1 MQNSETQQNRNGA
14 KATALLRKVAVAV
27 SLVLGGTTLAIQ
39 AGQGPQPS
47 ICTRSCWGAR
57 APQCSI
63 SQMSSLTRAII
74 HHTGGAGEYSTN
86 YETSKSKCR
95 SNQSYVM
102 DVLGYCDADYHFYVD
117 AAGNLFEGR
126 SGSMSSLPRG
136 SHDGCNDRSFGFAA
150 LGYFHPPYNQS
161 FTAAMR
167 SSMEAV
173 IAWRMP
179 SAWTATAGNSAYCSV
194 SIGSMEGHY
203 RVKSTA
209 CPGDGIIPSIP
220 GMRTGVMNRKN
231 PPPATSVIVDNV
243 SAGFSTSASW
253 ATASSSTD
261 KYGADYRYRSTTAV
275 SDPATWTANITSG
288 TKNVA
293 AWWPQGS
300 NRSAT
305 AAYHVA
311 HSAGT
316 TVVTV
321 NQQINGGK
329 WNSLGNFNFAGGNT
343 TVQLSCW
350 TTTGFVV
357 VADAIKWQ

>member
-1 MQNSETQQNRNGA
+1 MTKQITQQIRNGA
-14 KATALLRKVAVAV
+14 TAKTLLRKLSVAIGFVA
-27 SLVLGGTTLAIQ
+27 LGIASTAQ
-39 AGQGPQPS
+39 AGQGPQPT

-63 SQMSSLTRAII
+63 TQMSSLTRAII
-74 HHTGGAGEYSTN
+74 HHTGAAAEYSTN

-102 DVLGYCDADYHFYVD
+102 DSLGYCDADYHFWVD
-117 AAGNLFEGR
+117 AAGHVFEGR
-126 SGSMSSLPRG
+126 SGSMSGLPRG
-136 SHDGCNDRSFGFAA
+136 SHDGCNANSFGFAA
-150 LGYFHPPYNQS
+150 FGYFHPPYNQA
-161 FTAAMR
+161 FTSALR
-167 SSMEAV
+167 NSLEAV

-179 SAWTATAGNSAYCSV
+179 SAWSATAGASAYCSV

-203 RVKSTA
+203 RVKATA

-220 GMRTGVMNRKN
+220 AMRTGVMNRKN
-231 PPPATSVIVDNV
+231 GTPAPSVIVDNN
-243 SAGFSTSASW
+243 SAGASIPSTW
-253 ATASSSTD
+253 ALASSSTD
-261 KYGADYRYRSTTAV
+261 KYGADYRYRSTTPV
-275 SDPATWTANITSG
+275 SDPATWTANVTAG

-311 HSAGT
+311 HSGGS

-329 WNSLGNFNFAGGNT
+329 WNSLGNYSFAGGNT

-350 TTTGFVV
+350 TTTGFIV